1 MEHLRQ
7 IPLPQLTFGQG
18 YPANVF
24 CDLQVQRCTSFVSRL
39 LGVNHPASKGALL
52 FPGTRGL
59 HGLGLGESLW
69 VVWLDANDDAVK
81 TEWLHPGGFT
91 TRPKDAVSAVEVTL
105 DRIEE
110 ALCDTVH

>member
-1 MEHLRQ
+1 MEHVRQ
-7 IPLPQLTFGQG
+7 IPLPQLAFGEG
-18 YPANVF
+18 YPADVV
-24 CDLQVQRCTSFVSRL
+24 CDLEVQSCTSFLSRL

-69 VVWLDANDDAVK
+69 VVWLDADDQVVK

-91 TRPKDAVSAVEVTL
+91 TRPTGAVSAVEVTL